1 LQKHGLAH
9 TRAGTEKEKGNP
21 ATLTE
26 IEHSNDSGAVITTSN
41 ACKQQLLPQEPK
53 PKPEPNRKRGSSEL
67 TDTSSLYFYEGEQVI
82 H

>member
-26 IEHSNDSGAVITTSN
+26 IEHSNDTTSN
-41 ACKQQLLPQEPK
+41 ACKQQLLPPEPK
-53 PKPEPNRKRGSSEL
+53 PKPNRKRGSSEL
-67 TDTSSLYFYEGEQVI
+67 TDTSSLYYYEGEQVI